1 MPSVGAVTF
10 AIQLFSSIVEPP
22 QTEMVIMFEDLRKL
36 RILMRSI
43 LPVVFES
50 QLNPTQSK
58 K

>member
-1 MPSVGAVTF
+1 MPSVSAVTF

-22 QTEMVIMFEDLRKL
+22 QTEMVIMFEDLRM
-36 RILMRSI
+36 LMRSI